1 ADEQERLEIMNE
13 IQSIIQDEIP
23 VLTVAYYGVIVA
35 SRDYVLGYEY
45 DPTAHDYKLS
55 PDMYIER

>member
-1 ADEQERLEIMNE
+1 
-13 IQSIIQDEIP
+13 

-35 SRDYVLGYEY
+35 SKDYVKGYQY

-55 PDMYIER
+55 PEMYIEK